1 LRRYL
6 AKANDFLTQQE
17 RAFHIRKCL
26 EGTHGIINMCLK
38 NYEETKDL
46 NALKVAFD
54 GYCTLG
60 EMLRQVQE
68 LCSYGNDFELTK

>member
-1 LRRYL
+1 LTRNI
-6 AKANDFLTQQE
+6 ANNFLTQQE

-26 EGTHGIINMCLK
+26 EGTQSIDLALS
-38 NYEETKDL
+38 NYEETYDL

-60 EMLRQVQE
+60 EMLKQVE
-68 LCSYGNDFELTK
+68 DLCSYGNDFELTK